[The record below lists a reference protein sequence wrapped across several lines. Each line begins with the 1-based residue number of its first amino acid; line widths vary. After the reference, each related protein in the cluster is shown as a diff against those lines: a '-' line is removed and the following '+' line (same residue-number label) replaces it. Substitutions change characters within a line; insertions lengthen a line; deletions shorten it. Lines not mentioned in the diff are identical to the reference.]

1 MKKAYETVIFI
12 GFLIFF
18 IGGLL
23 CVFGQAIGII
33 IGFITGNPDLV
44 LSFELVS
51 KVIFPAASI
60 SGLLCFLHPYLF
72 KNKKKFEAVNSENA
86 DKK

>member
-1 MKKAYETVIFI
+1 MKKIYETVIFI

-23 CVFGQAIGII
+23 CVFGQAIGLV
-33 IGFITGNPDLV
+33 IGFISGNPDLV
-44 LSFELVS
+44 ISFELIT

-60 SGLLCFLHPYLF
+60 SGLLCFIHPYLF
-72 KNKKKFEAVNSENA
+72 KKKNSLETANNELE
-86 DKK
+86 D